1 VEKYIKLNKHVIW
14 KKSAKDALIRLL
26 PQHMIHNPIMFV
38 VWIAAL
44 ITTIAPLLGI
54 LLPQHQSIDPPWF
67 AISIAITIWIT
78 LFFATFAESMSKNRR
93 QMYEDRFKLN
103 LLKLPTITLITDK
116 GKHEQ
121 VRADELKLGDLI
133 EVKAGNTIPCNGII
147 KEGEA
152 RVDESSITG
161 TFDEQVKNYTNDN
174 EVHAGSQVVVG
185 RLMIEVASVPHEQ
198 DISDDINKIKRTST
212 LTEKSLY
219 VFLGYLT
226 FIFVVTSV
234 SIALMLNVIG
244 AKVSMVMI
252 ISLLVCIVP
261 TTVSALIS
269 TITTSGMERLM
280 KRGVFIKD
288 EKALETAV
296 DVNHVYIGKT
306 GTLTRKQTMIE
317 AVHICEDVTE
327 KEFYHAANLAVAFN
341 TTREHKAIIKWLQ
354 QQKLFKSEETGK
366 LEYIDYNDISPFT
379 GTRKGKDVYGI
390 IEITEINKVDKL
402 VVPNDIKKMTINAR
416 NGEYNWWVIFKNQ
429 QVIGCLKI
437 GSVIKESAK
446 KLLHSLEK
454 EDVEVTLLSGDNY
467 FNTRDIAQK
476 AGISHY
482 ICELIAQDKL
492 NHIEEGQR
500 SGRITVAMIGYGENE
515 SLALQRA
522 NIGLAFGHGA
532 IKAKRAANIIIMD
545 EDPSKLL
552 DIIEIGKETNA
563 TKGCITAFS
572 MVTDFAKYFA
582 IMPAI
587 FSSVYPSLK
596 VLNIMNLTNP
606 HTAILSSVLFNA
618 VIVLLWLPIAIRG
631 LRYDTK
637 MEATKVVQ
645 KFLTIYGFTG
655 LIAPFIGIKLI
666 DMFIS
671 ALFM

>member
-1 VEKYIKLNKHVIW
+1 VEKDIRLDRNQIW
-14 KKSAKDALIRLL
+14 KKSVKDALIALL
-26 PQHMIHNPIMFV
+26 PQHIIKTPIMFV
-38 VWIAAL
+38 VWVAAL
-44 ITTIAPLLGI
+44 ITTISPVI
-54 LLPQHQSIDPPWF
+54 QIVLPDLQRLDPSWF
-67 AISIAITIWIT
+67 DISVAITIWIT

-93 QMYEDRFKLN
+93 KMYEDRFKLN
-103 LLKLPTITLITDK
+103 LLERSTVTLITDK
-116 GKHEQ
+116 GKREK
-121 VRADELKLGDLI
+121 VSTTELNYGDLI
-133 EVKAGNTIPCNGII
+133 EVGTGEIIPCNGMI

-161 TFDEQVKNYTNDN
+161 TFDEQIKNYTHDN
-174 EVHAGSQVVVG
+174 EVHAGSQIVVG
-185 RLMIEVASVPHEQ
+185 RLMIEVNSVPQEQ
-198 DISDDINKIKRTST
+198 DISEDINKIERTST

-219 VFLGYLT
+219 IFLRSLT
-226 FIFVVTSV
+226 FIFVVTSF
-234 SIALMLNVIG
+234 SIAMMLKVIG
-244 AKVSMVMI
+244 AEVSIVMI
-252 ISLLVCIVP
+252 LALLVCIVP

-269 TITTSGMERLM
+269 TITISGIERLM

-306 GTLTRKQTMIE
+306 GTLTRKQTAVE
-317 AVHICEDVTE
+317 ATYICEGIKE
-327 KEFYHAANLAVAFN
+327 KDFYHAANLAVAFK
-341 TTREHKAIIKWLQ
+341 TTREHKAITKLLQ
-354 QQKLFKSEETGK
+354 QQKQVETKEINK
-366 LEYIDYNDISPFT
+366 LEYIDYNDLTHFT
-379 GTRKGKDVYGI
+379 GTKKGKDIYGI
-390 IEITEINKVDKL
+390 VEITEIHKVDKL
-402 VVPNDIKKMTINAR
+402 VIPNDLKKMTISAR
-416 NGEYNWWVIFKNQ
+416 SGEYNWWVIFKNQ
-429 QVIGCLKI
+429 KVMGCFKI
-437 GSVIKESAK
+437 GSTIKESAK

-454 EDVEVTLLSGDNY
+454 EEIEVTLLSGDNY
-467 FNTRDIAQK
+467 FNTKDIAQK
-476 AGISHY
+476 ANINHY

-492 NHIEEGQR
+492 KHIEEGQR
-500 SGRITVAMIGYGENE
+500 SGRITVAMLGYGENE

-532 IKAKRAANIIIMD
+532 TKAKRAANIIIMD
-545 EDPSKLL
+545 DDPSKLL

-596 VLNIMNLTNP
+596 VLNIMSLTNP

-637 MEATKVVQ
+637 MEATRVVQ
-645 KFLTIYGFTG
+645 KFLTIYGLSG